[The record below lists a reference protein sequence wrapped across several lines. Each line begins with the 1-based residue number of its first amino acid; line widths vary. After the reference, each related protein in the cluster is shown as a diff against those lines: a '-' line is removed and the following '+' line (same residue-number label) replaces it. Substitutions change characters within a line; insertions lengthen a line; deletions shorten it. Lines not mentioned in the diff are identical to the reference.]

1 MVLCVDSKF
10 SPALKQHCC
19 GNFKVYNLKCRSI
32 MAFHPD
38 VQLVECDPDVNM
50 DIESLTKY
58 TIPIDTTEGP
68 GPRSR
73 S

>member
-1 MVLCVDSKF
+1 
-10 SPALKQHCC
+10 
-19 GNFKVYNLKCRSI
+19 